1 MATVTYVCSI
11 DEVANRLGEDPQLL
25 EAIVSN
31 SDNLT
36 YGNIVSVH
44 TAQDDYI
51 TALTNNGI
59 DELRDMLE
67 HARTSDH
74 EWHSFLNDFAQD
86 PDIIKRS
93 KKMPMR

>member
-11 DEVANRLGEDPQLL
+11 DDVANRLGEDPQLL

-31 SDNLT
+31 TENLT
-36 YGNIVSVH
+36 YGNIVSVY

-59 DELRDMLE
+59 DELRDMLA
-67 HARTSDH
+67 HARTSEH
-74 EWHSFLNDFAQD
+74 EWHSFLNDFVQD
-86 PDIIKRS
+86 PEIIKRV
-93 KKMPMR
+93 KNTPTW